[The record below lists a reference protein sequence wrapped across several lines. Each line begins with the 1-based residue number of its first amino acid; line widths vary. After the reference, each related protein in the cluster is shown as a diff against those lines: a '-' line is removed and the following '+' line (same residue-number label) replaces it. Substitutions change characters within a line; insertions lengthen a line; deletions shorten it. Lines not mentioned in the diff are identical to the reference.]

1 MPVLSIRRAVV
12 VMLAVLVF
20 SPSVSRAQKVEVTP
34 FVGYQFG
41 GEVPVRDGNLR
52 IGDDMNYG
60 LSLDV
65 TVRRNGQVQASY
77 TRSDT
82 QLFFDEYR
90 VGKRAIYDVSVN
102 YWQVGGLYR
111 FNPTATVRP
120 FLSLT
125 LGATHFGV
133 GDKLDPAVRNLSS
146 DTFFSMVLG
155 GGVKIFPSQRIGV
168 RLQGH
173 LYSTILDS
181 SSGFWCSFPG
191 GCGVGLS
198 GWSVFQGDVS
208 AGLTVAM

>member
-1 MPVLSIRRAVV
+1 
-12 VMLAVLVF
+12 MLAVLVF